1 MRFYTIK
8 ELADEFQVTK
18 AGVLRRLTDDFRK
31 KYVKTVAG
39 KTGNQLEVNEE
50 GYKVLRKHFSRNNS
64 RNDNQQQQSANI
76 ANMELVEVLKEQLK
90 EKDQQIERLQL
101 LLNQSQQLQL
111 SSAEKVKKL
120 ENKLDKATNENEEVQ
135 ERNHEDEQKQSSV
148 KDEEPTTKKKGFWQR
163 LFG

>member
-39 KTGNQLEVNEE
+39 KTGNQLEVNED

-64 RNDNQQQQSANI
+64 RNDSQQQQSANI
-76 ANMELVEVLKEQLK
+76 TNMELVEVLKEQLK

-120 ENKLDKATNENEEVQ
+120 ENKLDKATNKNNEVQ
-135 ERNHEDEQKQSSV
+135 ERNHKDEQKQSSV
-148 KDEEPTTKKKGFWQR
+148 KDEENVTKKKGFWQR
-163 LFG
+163 FFG